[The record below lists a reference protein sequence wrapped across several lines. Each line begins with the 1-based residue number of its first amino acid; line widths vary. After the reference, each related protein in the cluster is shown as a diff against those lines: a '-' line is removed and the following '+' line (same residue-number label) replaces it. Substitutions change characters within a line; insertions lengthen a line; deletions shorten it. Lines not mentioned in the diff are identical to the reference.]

1 MEKIKKF
8 IEDNETMLK
17 LAVVVSFFIIS
28 LQYGG
33 SI

>member
-8 IEDNETMLK
+8 IEDNETILK
-17 LAVVVSFFIIS
+17 LVVVVSFFVMA

>member
-8 IEDNETMLK
+8 IEDNETILK
-17 LAVVVSFFIIS
+17 LSVVVSFFIAA

-33 SI
+33 SV

>member
-1 MEKIKKF
+1 VEKIKKF
-8 IEDNETMLK
+8 IEDNETILK
-17 LAVVVSFFIIS
+17 LAVVVSFFVMA

>member
-8 IEDNETMLK
+8 IEDNETILK
-17 LAVVVSFFIIS
+17 LAVVVSFFVMA